1 MAVQANPDFSALNT
15 STRLLQKG
23 SAPVSLPMLSHL
35 ALRGSTTNAI
45 FSPQFNA
52 RHVSLGNILSGSG
65 GRPSMKDTVY
75 ASAND
80 KQFLGFDATD
90 MGIVVYSLHEFAES
104 PDSYHD
110 LLSKCRQVGGAPL
123 VSLSKV
129 SAPDENGEQDHFTL
143 YCDTCCAVPV
153 TIDAVN
159 TLRRVLGCGHMV
171 TEGPVT
177 LSDIQGLFASMSK
190 LDLTTVSAYRT
201 FCEERRIPFP
211 IPDQHNNRPTTH
223 AEVCRA
229 FTVFLQKHVNLFV
242 ACFEGNHRLYT
253 SAIFREGWL
262 PSMSVPHV
270 TADYD
275 DDYLPVPADSRI
287 NVDVMARIAFPLTQP
302 GDDPPF
308 GLDFMNELKNESKT
322 TLRAGNT
329 AIKPT
334 FKSFV
339 DTLLFALRDVID
351 SSAPVSYLNV
361 DKYIAQDYS
370 VSKTTPDLYIRFRS
384 SVLNAVTRASVKR
397 DPFLENEFRC
407 FRGNAVKL
415 DNLRTALLQEY
426 GSTYQEPIVLT
437 KTNRPYPDAVKVFV
451 HLLLYVMFTESG
463 VRTVERYM
471 ETCTFSREQSSVKID
486 MHDVAWL
493 LNRLIKPSIV
503 VSEQLRDK
511 LLKGKGWAKMKKSN
525 ETKTLRPC
533 MKKVSLLI
541 HANFISSVM
550 EAVSLYGPSPL
561 LCAADQPLLHDAIV

>member
-211 IPDQHNNRPTTH
+211 IPDQHTVTIGPQHMPRFAGRLPSSCKNMSICLLLVLKVTTD
-223 AEVCRA
+223 C
-229 FTVFLQKHVNLFV
+229 T
-242 ACFEGNHRLYT
+242 HRLY
-253 SAIFREGWL
+253 SA
-262 PSMSVPHV
+262 
-270 TADYD
+270 
-275 DDYLPVPADSRI
+275 
-287 NVDVMARIAFPLTQP
+287 
-302 GDDPPF
+302 
-308 GLDFMNELKNESKT
+308 
-322 TLRAGNT
+322 RAGFRLCQFHT
-329 AIKPT
+329 SRLIMTTIICLSP
-334 FKSFV
+334 
-339 DTLLFALRDVID
+339 L
-351 SSAPVSYLNV
+351 
-361 DKYIAQDYS
+361 IA
-370 VSKTTPDLYIRFRS
+370 
-384 SVLNAVTRASVKR
+384 ASM
-397 DPFLENEFRC
+397 LM
-407 FRGNAVKL
+407 L
-415 DNLRTALLQEY
+415 WHALLSRLRNQATTHRL
-426 GSTYQEPIVLT
+426 GST
-437 KTNRPYPDAVKVFV
+437 
-451 HLLLYVMFTESG
+451 S
-463 VRTVERYM
+463 
-471 ETCTFSREQSSVKID
+471 
-486 MHDVAWL
+486 
-493 LNRLIKPSIV
+493 
-503 VSEQLRDK
+503 
-511 LLKGKGWAKMKKSN
+511 
-525 ETKTLRPC
+525 
-533 MKKVSLLI
+533 
-541 HANFISSVM
+541 
-550 EAVSLYGPSPL
+550 
-561 LCAADQPLLHDAIV
+561 